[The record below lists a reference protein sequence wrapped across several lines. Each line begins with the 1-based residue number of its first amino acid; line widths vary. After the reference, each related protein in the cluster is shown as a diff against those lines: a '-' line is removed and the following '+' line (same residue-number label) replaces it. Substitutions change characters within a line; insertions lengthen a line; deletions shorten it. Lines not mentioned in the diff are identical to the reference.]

1 MKTNNAYLRVY
12 PCDRA
17 IIQRL
22 LRKILSLKS
31 GEKLFVPIC
40 SLGGITLIKIGA
52 RIYKGTG
59 GRP

>member
-12 PCDRA
+12 PFDRA

-22 LRKILSLKS
+22 LRKILSLES
-31 GEKLFVPIC
+31 GERLFVPIC
-40 SLGGITLIKIGA
+40 SLGGISLIRTGT
-52 RIYKGTG
+52 RIYKGKG